1 MARLDLAIFHERAR
15 RDEIILLYEDE
26 TVVWRFA
33 LPRRG
38 WWGRGRRYRL
48 PLRPLSPSQ
57 IRHQEA
63 LKGQAWTT
71 YRTWSRIT
79 SGVLL
84 SVIGAVQ
91 YGTSRVFYKLV
102 PHFDAQEFR
111 QYIHQIMQVFGSSG
125 QEVVMV
131 TDQSGIH
138 RAHKLDATFTHY
150 QGKFRLQFL
159 PAHSGHH
166 LNPMEGFRRAM
177 KEAIGAGRCLSHL
190 HQLYQR
196 TRQVLL
202 AQQEQPIYEFHG

>member
-1 MARLDLAIFHERAR
+1 LARLDLAIFHERAR

-38 WWGRGRRYRL
+38 WWRRGQRYRL
-48 PLRPLSPSQ
+48 PLRPLSAGQ
-57 IRHQEA
+57 IKRQKA
-63 LKGQAWTT
+63 LKRQVWKT
-71 YRTWSRIT
+71 YRTWSRIS
-79 SGVLL
+79 SGVLMH
-84 SVIGAVQ
+84 VIGAVQ

-125 QEVVMV
+125 KEVVMV
-131 TDQSGIH
+131 SDQSGIH
-138 RAHKLDATFTHY
+138 RAHKLDATLKPY
-150 QGKFRLQFL
+150 QGKFRLKLL

-166 LNPMEGFRRAM
+166 LNPMEGFWRAM
-177 KEAIGAGRCLSHL
+177 KDAIGAGRCLSDL

-196 TRQVLL
+196 TRQVRM
-202 AQQEQPIYEFHG
+202 AQQKQPIYAFHW